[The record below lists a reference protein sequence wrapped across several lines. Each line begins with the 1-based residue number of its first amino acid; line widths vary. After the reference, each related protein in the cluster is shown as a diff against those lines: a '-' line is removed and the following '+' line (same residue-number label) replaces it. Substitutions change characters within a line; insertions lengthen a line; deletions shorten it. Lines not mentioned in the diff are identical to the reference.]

1 MIQLATINIVSGNA
15 CEQENI
21 FEYRDALDD
30 ALIKQHIVAPER
42 TSPYLRKGANTT
54 LHSIME
60 GWMTTPLAEFSSP
73 SIPDTGIVYSLTKDE
88 NPYFELARFTKTTDA
103 PIDTILQKYVTN
115 EISLD
120 FLLHANNAKK
130 GDILPGGASFY
141 VVRTRTTPLEIRHTI
156 QRFCSGFAEKDVCL
170 NFCRSF
176 RCGFIER
183 KAKKIL
189 DYTFTES
196 SNNCDTT
203 IEGAIKFFTD
213 KIGGGVE
220 FKSMAYYSFI
230 LQTLFAL
237 EVLRMYK
244 IQHNDISVETIKCH
258 ETDADVEYFEYTI
271 DNIKVYVPNAGFI
284 VKIGNFGSAVKYS
297 HPTVGDVSEF
307 EYDELHD
314 LRTFAESLPE
324 EYRNQ
329 IFIDEPNFVNQDII
343 VPYIG
348 KPHGRGMFMGNIAPS
363 SKHFSTIPVI
373 PNENSDNSNSKKQ
386 ESTSPKKKEEV
397 DSKKDPPKKR
407 SSPPK
412 KGVSSST
419 SSTSSSSLSKKR
431 GSPSSSSDEES
442 NAKKACSRKSSLS
455 RNYVHIQL
463 DSLETFSGK
472 DEEIIRMGLLFVD
485 IFERSKNK
493 TLFDN
498 CKFDQRT
505 WSRINTVFN
514 NRLIFSGVLNLA
526 TETEGLIISDFALA
540 LSNHFC
546 SQ

>member
-30 ALIKQHIVAPER
+30 ALIKQHIVTPER

-73 SIPDTGIVYSLTKDE
+73 SLPDTGIVYSLTKDE

-103 PIDTILQKYVTN
+103 PIDSILQKYVTN

-120 FLLHANNAKK
+120 FLLHANNAKV

-244 IQHNDISVETIKCH
+244 IQHNDISVSTIKCH

-373 PNENSDNSNSKKQ
+373 PNENSNKSN
-386 ESTSPKKKEEV
+386 TS
-397 DSKKDPPKKR
+397 
-407 SSPPK
+407 
-412 KGVSSST
+412 
-419 SSTSSSSLSKKR
+419 SKKR
-431 GSPSSSSDEES
+431 DNSSSKKMTASTLRKKRASPSSSSDEES